1 MKLAIEIWDKHIDV
15 FMHFDLV
22 CHNGSSLEDET
33 RSNALFNAIVTL
45 EQMLKVANPINKLR
59 INEAIDY
66 LKGSKYYSDVNQ
78 SNTY

>member
-1 MKLAIEIWDKHIDV
+1 MKLAIEIWEKHIEV

-45 EQMLKVANPINKLR
+45 EEMLKVANPINKLR
-59 INEAIDY
+59 INEALNY
-66 LKGSKYYSDVNQ
+66 LKGSKHYSEENQ
-78 SNTY
+78 NSTY